1 MEDRQIIE
9 WDKDDIDALRFMKV
23 DVLALGML
31 TCMAKGLA
39 LIEAHKGV
47 SYDLATIPPEDP
59 RTYAMIRKADT
70 LGTFQIESRAQMA
83 MLPRIKPRTFYDL
96 VIEVAIVRPG
106 PIQGGMV
113 QPYIRRRMGL
123 EEVSYPSP
131 ELKEVLG
138 KTLGVP
144 LFQEQAMQIAV
155 VAAGFTPAEADRW
168 SATAGELLTEK
179 ADLFPGSVP
188 TLVTAAPTTSVA
200 DAVATM
206 NRYGVDALPVILEP
220 RHDLRIGE
228 VRGTVSSAA
237 LADALA
243 EGRATAQTPVADVMG
258 PVLPCLGARTPL
270 RAVARRLAQDPVLL
284 VLEAGRVQGVVTL
297 HDVLAH
303 VTA

>member
-1 MEDRQIIE
+1 M
-9 WDKDDIDALRFMKV
+9 
-23 DVLALGML
+23 
-31 TCMAKGLA
+31 
-39 LIEAHKGV
+39 
-47 SYDLATIPPEDP
+47 
-59 RTYAMIRKADT
+59 
-70 LGTFQIESRAQMA
+70 
-83 MLPRIKPRTFYDL
+83 
-96 VIEVAIVRPG
+96 
-106 PIQGGMV
+106 
-113 QPYIRRRMGL
+113 
-123 EEVSYPSP
+123 
-131 ELKEVLG
+131 
-138 KTLGVP
+138 
-144 LFQEQAMQIAV
+144 
-155 VAAGFTPAEADRW
+155 
-168 SATAGELLTEK
+168 
-179 ADLFPGSVP
+179 
-188 TLVTAAPTTSVA
+188 
-200 DAVATM
+200 ATM